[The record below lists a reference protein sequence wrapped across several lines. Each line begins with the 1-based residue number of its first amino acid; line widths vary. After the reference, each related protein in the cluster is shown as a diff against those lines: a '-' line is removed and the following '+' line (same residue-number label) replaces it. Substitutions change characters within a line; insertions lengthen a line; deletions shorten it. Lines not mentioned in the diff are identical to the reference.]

1 MDEVRKKNA
10 KELRKAWK
18 QFVKRQEQKSVKQ
31 GKQREVREDN

>member
-18 QFVKRQEQKSVKQ
+18 QFLKRQEQKSVKQ
-31 GKQREVREDN
+31 RKQAKVQ

>member
-18 QFVKRQEQKSVKQ
+18 LFLKRQEQKSVKQ
-31 GKQREVREDN
+31 GKQTKVQ